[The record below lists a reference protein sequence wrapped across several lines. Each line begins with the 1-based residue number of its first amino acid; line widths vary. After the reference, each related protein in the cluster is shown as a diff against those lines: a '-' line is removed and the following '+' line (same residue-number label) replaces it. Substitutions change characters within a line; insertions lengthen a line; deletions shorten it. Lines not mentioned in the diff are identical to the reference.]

1 MGGFHQVI
9 KGMGKLCV
17 ELGVSF
23 NLGQSVEEIEI
34 KNSKVYSVKTEKK
47 SYLTDILIG
56 SADYHHIEKNLLPK
70 SFRNYSENYWSKT
83 FSPSCLLFYLG
94 INKKLKK

>member
-1 MGGFHQVI
+1 M
-9 KGMGKLCV
+9 KSL
-17 ELGVSF
+17 F

-34 KNSKVYSVKTEKK
+34 KNSKVYSVKTEK

-70 SFRNYSENYWSKT
+70 SFRNYSEII
-83 FSPSCLLFYLG
+83 G
-94 INKKLKK
+94 QKKLSPLHVYCFIWNK